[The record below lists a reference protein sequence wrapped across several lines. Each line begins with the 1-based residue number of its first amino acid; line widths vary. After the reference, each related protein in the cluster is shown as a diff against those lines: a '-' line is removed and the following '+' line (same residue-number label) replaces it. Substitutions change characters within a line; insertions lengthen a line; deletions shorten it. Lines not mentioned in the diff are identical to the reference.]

1 MNTTRKLLVIALFC
15 ALMIAGAFLRIPL
28 PPVPISMQTFFVMLA
43 SLVLRPVMATESIAL
58 YLLLGA
64 VGVPVFSSGGG
75 IGALFGPT
83 GGFLIAMLFEA
94 LAGSLIADHENTSGI
109 WRDLAALLVG
119 EIVVYAIGVPFL
131 KVRLSLTWTKAFA
144 AGMTPFLVGDSIKI
158 IAALPLGRALRG
170 RVKAF
175 LDKGSE

>member
-1 MNTTRKLLVIALFC
+1 
-15 ALMIAGAFLRIPL
+15 
-28 PPVPISMQTFFVMLA
+28 MLA
-43 SLVLRPVMATESIAL
+43 PHFVINPVNFSVWQRLNPAEPGIGIVNDILAFSASGWPVMATESIAL